1 MASTFSL
8 ILAIVTLLT
17 GIIWTVDKLVWSKQR
32 AAKIAAA
39 RANAGSNIDEKTL
52 AKVAPMPVWIE
63 QTGGVFPVI
72 ALVLGIGNVLWAD
85 EGFGVRAVEALH
97 EAWALPGDVTLM
109 DGGTQGLVLLSEVT
123 AHSHVLVFDAVD
135 FGELGRDEFGGGT
148 CRHFLVEAL
157 LEFRHQCL
165 ATADM
170 AGFEDRGPNGH
181 VRG

>member
-39 RANAGSNIDEKTL
+39 RASAGSNIDEKTL

-72 ALVLGIGNVLWAD
+72 ALVLILRSFIFEPFQIPSGSMMPTLLVGDFIL
-85 EGFGVRAVEALH
+85 VEKFAYGLRDPVTNTKFL
-97 EAWALPGDVTLM
+97 ETGSPERGDVVVFKYPLDTRVDYIKRVVGMPGD
-109 DGGTQGLVLLSEVT
+109 LSLI
-123 AHSHVLVFDAVD
+123 HI
-135 FGELGRDEFGGGT
+135 
-148 CRHFLVEAL
+148 
-157 LEFRHQCL
+157 
-165 ATADM
+165 
-170 AGFEDRGPNGH
+170 
-181 VRG
+181 